1 MEDPVKPIEE
11 ELGYLRDEFA
21 ATKQVRDEFA
31 KQSIIYHQLQSKCK
45 DDPSQAKI
53 SRPKNDIQNIPKS
66 QHDDQIRD
74 LDREIKDYLSRIHD
88 QETRLPGNNG
98 LYLQLIVGNL
108 NVTLPT
114 SELKRK
120 YKESYEEWKLGVSIA
135 IAIFSVFNLIF
146 SHRLTDALHYFLILW
161 FYCTLTIR
169 ESILVANGSRI
180 RGWWVSHHYVS
191 AFLTGI
197 HILWP
202 ADAHEY
208 MRFRTKFVVL
218 SLMISLVQIIQY
230 TYQSGLLYRLRSLRK
245 VDFLHI
251 TVDGIPSWAVASK
264 DALALYVVT
273 PFLIM
278 IYAYQFYLSV
288 ALLML
293 WLSIEPT
300 DGPSNTWQIIWM
312 STLYL
317 ILALGNFSTLMMTLY
332 SKKKL
337 KELKPKPN

>member
-1 MEDPVKPIEE
+1 M
-11 ELGYLRDEFA
+11 
-21 ATKQVRDEFA
+21 
-31 KQSIIYHQLQSKCK
+31 
-45 DDPSQAKI
+45 
-53 SRPKNDIQNIPKS
+53 
-66 QHDDQIRD
+66 
-74 LDREIKDYLSRIHD
+74 
-88 QETRLPGNNG
+88 
-98 LYLQLIVGNL
+98 
-108 NVTLPT
+108 
-114 SELKRK
+114 
-120 YKESYEEWKLGVSIA
+120 
-135 IAIFSVFNLIF
+135 
-146 SHRLTDALHYFLILW
+146 ILW

-180 RGWWVSHHYVS
+180 RGWWVSHHYIS

-218 SLMISLVQIIQY
+218 SLMISIVQVKSLPKNRFHPGIQIIQF

-251 TVDGIPSWAVASK
+251 TVDGIPSWAVSSK

-273 PFLIM
+273 PFLMI

-300 DGPSNTWQIIWM
+300 EGPSNTWQVC
-312 STLYL
+312 
-317 ILALGNFSTLMMTLY
+317 
-332 SKKKL
+332 
-337 KELKPKPN
+337 